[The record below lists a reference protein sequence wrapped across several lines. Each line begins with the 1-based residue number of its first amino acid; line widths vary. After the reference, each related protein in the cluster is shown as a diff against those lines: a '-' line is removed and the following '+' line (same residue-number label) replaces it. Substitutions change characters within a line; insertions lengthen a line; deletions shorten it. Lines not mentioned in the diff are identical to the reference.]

1 MRVLID
7 TNVVV
12 DVLQQREPWAQAGNR
27 IFLSNAN
34 HLITG
39 CLTAKELTDIYY
51 FARKQFRGMEDVD
64 KRARNVIENLM
75 GLFEIIDTLSE
86 DCRNAVAIKNN
97 DYEDAVMI
105 ASAQR
110 AEVDC
115 IVTRNSEHYA
125 AAQIPVYSPDSFLA
139 VLEEH

>member
-1 MRVLID
+1 MKVLLD

-12 DVLQQREPWAQAGNR
+12 DVLQQREPWNQVGNR

-34 HLITG
+34 HLISG
-39 CLTAKELTDIYY
+39 CLTAKELTDIHY
-51 FARKQFRGMEDVD
+51 FARKQFKGMENVD
-64 KRARNVIENLM
+64 ERARAVIEKLM

-86 DCRNAVAIKNN
+86 DCRNAVAIKNS

-110 AEVDC
+110 AAVDC
-115 IVTRNSEHYA
+115 IVTRNPEHYMVSPV
-125 AAQIPVYSPDSFLA
+125 PVYSPDDFLGI
-139 VLEEH
+139 LEAP